1 MKRFSHLLV
10 LLFLAFAPSMVRAQ
24 GQAQDLSDQ
33 INQQE
38 GMLRDIREKL
48 AASQARVDSLKREEG
63 RAYEELEQ
71 VEQNLE
77 LAQRLIATLK
87 KQEGS
92 LVAAV
97 EILGHELE
105 ITQTKLS
112 QAEGIRAQRIRSIYK
127 HGRLHDMTVLLSS
140 RSFVDA
146 FVRYK
151 YLNLIAGQDQRL
163 VTQIREVKAKYEQ
176 DQAEEQK
183 KLTEL
188 AQVRAEKEHEEQSI
202 EDTRNQASALAR
214 EVRTERVAADN
225 AVKDLEASARR
236 IEGIIAKLE
245 KERKEA
251 LAQQRIPQ
259 TTPGSE
265 YLEHHV
271 GGLAWP
277 VSGILVTTFGTKTNP
292 KYGTQVRSNGI
303 EIKAPYGTPVKA
315 VAEGKVVYAE
325 RFLGY
330 GKVVLVDHGGGFYS
344 LYGHLAEI
352 IAGMG
357 TAVKEHETIG
367 TVGDSGSLDGPR
379 LYFELRQNGKPVDPL
394 AWLSRH

>member
-1 MKRFSHLLV
+1 MKRIALIL
-10 LLFLAFAPSMVRAQ
+10 LLFLILAPSSVRAQ
-24 GQAQDLSDQ
+24 GQDYTGQ

-38 GMLRDIREKL
+38 GMLREIREKL
-48 AASQARVDSLKREEG
+48 AASRARADSLKQEEG
-63 RAYEELEQ
+63 RAFEELEQ

-77 LAQRLIATLK
+77 LAQRLVATLK

-92 LVAAV
+92 LMAAV

-105 ITQTKLS
+105 ITQTKLT

-151 YLNLIAGQDQRL
+151 YLNLIAGQDRRL
-163 VTQIREVKAKYEQ
+163 VTEIREVKAKYEQ
-176 DQAEEQK
+176 DRDEQEK
-183 KLTEL
+183 KLAEL
-188 AQVRAEKEHEEQSI
+188 AQVRAEKEREEQAI
-202 EDTRNQASALAR
+202 QDTRNQAAALVR
-214 EVRTERVAADN
+214 QVRTERVATEN
-225 AVKDLEASARR
+225 AVKELEASARR
-236 IEGIIAKLE
+236 LEGIITRLE

-251 LAQQRIPQ
+251 LARQLIPK

-265 YLEHHV
+265 YLERHV

-277 VSGILVTTFGTKTNP
+277 VSGVLVTTFGTKTNP

-315 VAEGKVVYAE
+315 VAQGKVVYAE

-330 GKVVLVDHGGGFYS
+330 GKVVLIDHGGGFYS

-352 IAGMG
+352 IAGLG
-357 TAVKEHETIG
+357 TAVREHETVA
-367 TVGDSGSLDGPR
+367 TVGDSGSLEGPR

-394 AWLSRH
+394 GWLSKH

>member
-1 MKRFSHLLV
+1 MNRFVLIPILLG
-10 LLFLAFAPSMVRAQ
+10 LILAPSLGRAQ
-24 GQAQDLSDQ
+24 GQDYTGQ

-38 GMLRDIREKL
+38 GMLREIREKL
-48 AASQARVDSLKREEG
+48 AASRARADSLKREEG

-105 ITQTKLS
+105 ITQTKLT

-151 YLNLIAGQDQRL
+151 YLNLISGQDRRL
-163 VTQIREVKAKYEQ
+163 VTEIRDVKAKYEQ
-176 DQAEEQK
+176 DRDEQEK
-183 KLTEL
+183 KLAEL
-188 AQVRAEKEHEEQSI
+188 AQVRAEKEREEQAI
-202 EDTRNQASALAR
+202 QDTRNQAAALVR
-214 EVRTERVAADN
+214 QVRTERVATEN
-225 AVKDLEASARR
+225 AVKELEASARR
-236 IEGIIAKLE
+236 LEGIIAKLE

-251 LAQQRIPQ
+251 LARKEITP

-265 YLEHHV
+265 YLERHV

-277 VSGILVTTFGTKTNP
+277 VSGVLVTTFGTKTNP

-315 VAEGKVVYAE
+315 VAQGKVVYAE

-330 GKVVLVDHGGGFYS
+330 GKVVLIDHGGGFYS

-352 IAGMG
+352 IAGLG
-357 TAVKEHETIG
+357 TAVREHETVA
-367 TVGDSGSLDGPR
+367 TVGDSGSLEGAR

-394 AWLSRH
+394 GWLTKH

>member
-1 MKRFSHLLV
+1 MKRLAHLLV
-10 LLFLAFAPSMVRAQ
+10 PFLFILAPSIGWAQ
-24 GQAQDLSDQ
+24 GQDYTGQ

-38 GMLRDIREKL
+38 RMLREIREKL
-48 AASQARVDSLKREEG
+48 AASRARADSLKREEG
-63 RAYEELEQ
+63 RAFEELEQ

-77 LAQRLIATLK
+77 LAQRLVATLK

-92 LVAAV
+92 LMAAV

-105 ITQTKLS
+105 ITQTKLTL
-112 QAEGIRAQRIRSIYK
+112 AEGIRAQRTRSIYK

-151 YLNLIAGQDQRL
+151 YLNLISGQDRRL

-176 DQAEEQK
+176 DKAEEEK
-183 KLTEL
+183 KLAEL
-188 AQVRAEKEHEEQSI
+188 AQVRAEKEREEQSI
-202 EDTRNQASALAR
+202 QDTRNQAAALAR
-214 EVRTERVAADN
+214 QVRTERVAAEN

-251 LAQQRIPQ
+251 LAKQLIPK

-265 YLEHHV
+265 YLERHV

-352 IAGMG
+352 LAGLG
-357 TAVKEHETIG
+357 AAVGEHETVG
-367 TVGDSGSLDGPR
+367 TVGDTGSLEGAR
-379 LYFELRQNGKPVDPL
+379 LYFELRQNGKPVDPQ
-394 AWLSRH
+394 AWLSKH

>member
-1 MKRFSHLLV
+1 MKRVALNLL
-10 LLFLAFAPSMVRAQ
+10 LLFLILAPSIGRAQ
-24 GQAQDLSDQ
+24 GQDYTGQ

-38 GMLRDIREKL
+38 GLLREIREKL
-48 AASQARVDSLKREEG
+48 AASRARADSLKREEG
-63 RAYEELEQ
+63 RAFEELEQ

-77 LAQRLIATLK
+77 LAQRLVATLK

-92 LVAAV
+92 LMAAV

-105 ITQTKLS
+105 ITQTKLT

-151 YLNLIAGQDQRL
+151 YLNLIAGQDRRL
-163 VTQIREVKAKYEQ
+163 VTEIRVVKAKYEQ
-176 DQAEEQK
+176 DRDEQEN
-183 KLTEL
+183 KLAEL
-188 AQVRAEKEHEEQSI
+188 AQVRAEKEREERAIQ
-202 EDTRNQASALAR
+202 DTRNQAAALVR
-214 EVRTERVAADN
+214 QVRTERVATEN
-225 AVKDLEASARR
+225 AVKELEASARR
-236 IEGIIAKLE
+236 LEGIIARLE

-251 LAQQRIPQ
+251 LARQLIPK

-265 YLEHHV
+265 YLERHV

-277 VSGILVTTFGTKTNP
+277 VSGVLVTTFGTKTNP

-315 VAEGKVVYAE
+315 VAQGKVVYAE

-330 GKVVLVDHGGGFYS
+330 GKVVLIDHGGGFYS

-352 IAGMG
+352 IAGLG
-357 TAVKEHETIG
+357 TAVREHETVA
-367 TVGDSGSLDGPR
+367 TVGDSGSLEGPR

-394 AWLSRH
+394 GWLSKR

>member
-1 MKRFSHLLV
+1 MKRVALNLL
-10 LLFLAFAPSMVRAQ
+10 LLFLILAPSIGRAQ
-24 GQAQDLSDQ
+24 GQDYTGQ

-38 GMLRDIREKL
+38 GMLREIREKL
-48 AASQARVDSLKREEG
+48 AASRARADSLKREEG
-63 RAYEELEQ
+63 RAFEELEQ

-77 LAQRLIATLK
+77 LTQRLVATLK

-92 LVAAV
+92 LMAAV

-105 ITQTKLS
+105 ITQTKLT

-151 YLNLIAGQDQRL
+151 YLNLIASQDRRL
-163 VTQIREVKAKYEQ
+163 VTEIREVKAKYEQ
-176 DQAEEQK
+176 DRDEQEK
-183 KLTEL
+183 KLVEL
-188 AQVRAEKEHEEQSI
+188 AQVRAEKEREERAIQ
-202 EDTRNQASALAR
+202 DTRNQAAALVR
-214 EVRTERVAADN
+214 QVRTERVATEN
-225 AVKDLEASARR
+225 AVKELEASARR
-236 IEGIIAKLE
+236 LEGIIARLE

-251 LAQQRIPQ
+251 LARQLIPK

-265 YLEHHV
+265 YLERHV

-277 VSGILVTTFGTKTNP
+277 VSGVLVTTFGTKTNP

-315 VAEGKVVYAE
+315 VAQGKVVYAE

-330 GKVVLVDHGGGFYS
+330 GKIVLIDHGGGFYS

-352 IAGMG
+352 IAGLG
-357 TAVKEHETIG
+357 TAVREHETVA
-367 TVGDSGSLDGPR
+367 TVGDSGSLEGPR

-394 AWLSRH
+394 GWLSKR

>member
-1 MKRFSHLLV
+1 MKRVALNLL
-10 LLFLAFAPSMVRAQ
+10 LLFLILAPSIGRAQ
-24 GQAQDLSDQ
+24 GQDYTGQ

-38 GMLRDIREKL
+38 GLLREIREKL
-48 AASQARVDSLKREEG
+48 AASRARADSLKREEG
-63 RAYEELEQ
+63 RAFEELEQ
-71 VEQNLE
+71 VEQNLD
-77 LAQRLIATLK
+77 LAQRLVATLK

-92 LVAAV
+92 LMAAV

-105 ITQTKLS
+105 ITQTKLT

-151 YLNLIAGQDQRL
+151 YLNLIASQDRRL
-163 VTQIREVKAKYEQ
+163 VTEIREVKAKYEQ
-176 DQAEEQK
+176 DRDEQEN
-183 KLTEL
+183 KLAEL
-188 AQVRAEKEHEEQSI
+188 AQVRAEKEREERAIQ
-202 EDTRNQASALAR
+202 DTRNQAAALVR
-214 EVRTERVAADN
+214 QVRTERVATEN
-225 AVKDLEASARR
+225 AVKELEASARR
-236 IEGIIAKLE
+236 LEGIIARLE

-251 LAQQRIPQ
+251 LARQLIPK

-265 YLEHHV
+265 YLERHV

-277 VSGILVTTFGTKTNP
+277 VSGVLVTTFGTKTNP

-315 VAEGKVVYAE
+315 VAQGKVVYAE

-330 GKVVLVDHGGGFYS
+330 GKIVLIDHGGGFYS

-352 IAGMG
+352 IAGLG
-357 TAVKEHETIG
+357 TAVREHETVA
-367 TVGDSGSLDGPR
+367 TVGDSGSLEGPR
-379 LYFELRQNGKPVDPL
+379 LYFELRQNGKPVDPMG
-394 AWLSRH
+394 WLSKR